1 MSGYSLPT
9 EPAARLPAPGSLRL
23 VQAFLNTNDI
33 EAGEDRLSS
42 AHGYAAWAAEMDL
55 AAGPVDAEGLARLVR
70 FREALRDTV
79 DAAAWSEAPDAD
91 ALAALA
97 EAARS
102 APVSVAISPDGSVRL
117 QAAPGGDEVTGA
129 ILAAI
134 ALASAN
140 GTWQRLKICRNDA
153 CRWSFYDASRNRSG
167 HWCSMAICGNRMK
180 GRAFRR
186 RRAPAQAVPSSRAA
200 PPAEAATAGS

>member
-1 MSGYSLPT
+1 MTGYSVVT
-9 EPAARLPAPGSLRL
+9 EPAVRQPAPGSLRL

-42 AHGYAAWAAEMDL
+42 VDGLATWAAEVGVDP
-55 AAGPVDAEGLARLVR
+55 GPVDGDAVSWLVR
-70 FREALRDTV
+70 FREALRDTI
-79 DAAAWSEAPDAD
+79 DAVAWSETPDPD
-91 ALAALA
+91 ALAVLGD
-97 EAARS
+97 AAHS
-102 APVSVAISPDGSVRL
+102 APVSVAISPEGGVRL
-117 QAAPGGDEVTGA
+117 QAMPGGDRLTAA

-134 ALASAN
+134 AVASAN
-140 GTWQRLKICRNDA
+140 GTWQRLKVCRNDA

-186 RRAPAQAVPSSRAA
+186 RRQPTGPVSPAPA
-200 PPAEAATAGS
+200 ATPGS